1 MSNIDSGMPRF
12 PFFQQYDAMDCGP
25 SCLRMIAAFYG
36 KTYSLQK
43 LRELAHITREG
54 VSLLGLSEAAE
65 AIGFRTIGARI
76 TIEQLLEAPKPCVVH
91 WDQDHFVVVYK
102 FRKGKVYVSD
112 PAFGLVEYSEIEFK
126 KHWLAT
132 VRQGEQKG
140 ICLLFDPTPKFF
152 ELEGEQSNR
161 GNFRFLLKYLKPHR
175 KLVIQLILGFL
186 VGSLIQLIFPFLT
199 QSIVDVGINNQDI
212 NFIYLVLAAQM
223 MLFLS
228 RMTVDFI
235 RSWILL
241 HISTR
246 INISIISDFLIK
258 LMKMP
263 IGFFDTKMI
272 GDLLQRIGDH
282 RRIERFL
289 TSQSLQVVFSVFNI
303 VIFSIVLAFYSWIIF
318 LVFLIGSSIYIAW
331 VFLFLRKRREL
342 DFKQFVQLADNQSK
356 LIQLIN
362 GMQEIKLNNY
372 ERQKRWEWERIQ
384 ARLFKVNVS
393 NLSLQQYQQAG
404 SVFINETKN
413 IVITVLAATAVV
425 HGSMTLGMMLAV
437 QYIIGQMNS
446 PLDQMIEFMQVS
458 QDAKISLER
467 LSEIHNNKDED
478 EDQEGKLNKLPVSA
492 DLHLTDLIFQYEG
505 PLSPKV
511 LNNINL
517 VIPQG
522 KVTAIVGTSGSGK
535 TTLVKL
541 LLGFYPPVS
550 GTIKVGDD
558 DLSAFQQHWWRA
570 KCGAVMQDGF
580 IFSDTIASN
589 ITVGVEEPDL
599 ERLGYAVRMANI
611 QEFIETLP
619 LNYNTK
625 IGAEGVGVSQGQK
638 QRILIARAIYK
649 NPEFLF
655 FDEATNALDANNEK
669 VILENL
675 DEFFAGKTVVVV
687 AHRLSTVKNA
697 HQIVVIEKGSIIEIG
712 NHEELTRKKGAYYEL
727 VKNQLELGN

>member
-1 MSNIDSGMPRF
+1 MSKF
-12 PFFQQYDAMDCGP
+12 PFFKQYDAMDCGP

-36 KTYSLQK
+36 KTYSLQR
-43 LRELAHITREG
+43 LRELAHISREG
-54 VSLLGLSEAAE
+54 VSLLGLSDSAE

-102 FRKGKVYVSD
+102 FRKGIISVAD
-112 PAFGLVEYSEIEFK
+112 PAFGLVEYSETEFR

-132 VRQGEQKG
+132 VRHGEQKG

-152 ELEGEQSNR
+152 ELEGEEMNRSN
-161 GNFRFLLKYLKPHR
+161 FIFLLKYLKPHR
-175 KLVIQLILGFL
+175 KLVTQLVIGFL

-199 QSIVDVGINNQDI
+199 QSIVDVGINTQDI

-223 MLFLS
+223 MLFVS

-282 RRIERFL
+282 KRIERFL
-289 TSQSLQVVFSVFNI
+289 TSQSLNVIFSVFNI
-303 VIFSIVLAFYSWIIF
+303 IIFSIVLVFYNVVIF
-318 LVFLIGSSIYIAW
+318 LVFLFGSILYMGW
-331 VFLFLRKRREL
+331 VFLFLKKRREL
-342 DFKQFVQLADNQSK
+342 DFKRFTQLADNQSK

-384 ARLFKVNVS
+384 ARLFKVNIS

-413 IVITVLAATAVV
+413 IVITVLAATSVV
-425 HGSMTLGMMLAV
+425 HGDMTLGMMLAV

-467 LSEIHNNKDED
+467 LSEIHNAKDE
-478 EDQEGKLNKLPVSA
+478 EQDQEGKLSKLPASA
-492 DLHLTDLIFQYEG
+492 DIHISDLVFQYEG
-505 PLSPKV
+505 PHSPKV
-511 LNNINL
+511 LNTINL
-517 VIPQG
+517 VIPLG
-522 KVTAIVGTSGSGK
+522 KVTAIVGKSGSGK

-550 GTIKVGDD
+550 GAIKVGDS
-558 DLSAFQQHWWRA
+558 DLAAYKQHWWRD

-580 IFSDTIASN
+580 IFSDTIANN
-589 ITVGVEEPDL
+589 IGIGNDEIDK
-599 ERLGYAVRMANI
+599 ERLSYAVRMANI

-625 IGAEGVGVSQGQK
+625 IGPEGVGLSQGQK

-649 NPEFLF
+649 NPEFIF

-675 DEFFAGKTVVVV
+675 NLFFAGKTVVVV

-697 HQIVVIEKGSIIEIG
+697 HQIIVLEKGSIVELG
-712 NHEELTRKKGAYYEL
+712 NHEELTAKHGAYYNL

>member
-1 MSNIDSGMPRF
+1 
-12 PFFQQYDAMDCGP
+12 
-25 SCLRMIAAFYG
+25 
-36 KTYSLQK
+36 
-43 LRELAHITREG
+43 
-54 VSLLGLSEAAE
+54 
-65 AIGFRTIGARI
+65 
-76 TIEQLLEAPKPCVVH
+76 
-91 WDQDHFVVVYK
+91 
-102 FRKGKVYVSD
+102 
-112 PAFGLVEYSEIEFK
+112 
-126 KHWLAT
+126 
-132 VRQGEQKG
+132 
-140 ICLLFDPTPKFF
+140 
-152 ELEGEQSNR
+152 
-161 GNFRFLLKYLKPHR
+161 
-175 KLVIQLILGFL
+175 
-186 VGSLIQLIFPFLT
+186 
-199 QSIVDVGINNQDI
+199 
-212 NFIYLVLAAQM
+212 
-223 MLFLS
+223 
-228 RMTVDFI
+228 
-235 RSWILL
+235 
-241 HISTR
+241 
-246 INISIISDFLIK
+246 
-258 LMKMP
+258 MKMP
-263 IGFFDTKMI
+263 LGFFDTKMI

-282 RRIERFL
+282 QRIERFL
-289 TSQSLQVVFSVFNI
+289 TSQSLQVLFSFFNI
-303 VIFSIVLAFYSWIIF
+303 IIFSIVLIFYNVTIF
-318 LVFLIGSSIYIAW
+318 LVFLLGSALYITW
-331 VFLFLRKRREL
+331 VFLFLKKRREL
-342 DFKQFVQLADNQSK
+342 DFKRFTQLSDNQSK

-372 ERQKRWEWERIQ
+372 EKQKRWEWERIQ

-404 SVFINETKN
+404 SVFINESKN

-425 HGSMTLGMMLAV
+425 HGNMTLGMMLAV

-446 PLDQMIEFMQVS
+446 PLEQMIEFMQVS

-478 EDQEGKLNKLPVSA
+478 EDQEGKLTKLATPA
-492 DLHLTDLIFQYEG
+492 DIKISDLIFQYEG
-505 PLSPKV
+505 PHSPKV

-517 VIPQG
+517 VIPHG

-550 GTIKVGDD
+550 GEIKVGEF
-558 DLSAFQQHWWRA
+558 DLSAYEQHWWRA
-570 KCGAVMQDGF
+570 RCGAVMQDGF
-580 IFSDTIASN
+580 IFSDTIANN
-589 ITVGVEEPDL
+589 IGIGNDEIDK

-625 IGAEGVGVSQGQK
+625 IGAEGVGLSQGQK

-649 NPEFLF
+649 NPEFIF

-697 HQIVVIEKGSIIEIG
+697 HQIVVLDRGNIVEIG
-712 NHEELTRKKGAYYEL
+712 NHAELTEKKGAYFEL

>member
-1 MSNIDSGMPRF
+1 MSRF
-12 PFFQQYDAMDCGP
+12 PFFKQYDAMDCGP
-25 SCLRMIAAFYG
+25 ACLRMVSAFYG

-43 LRELAHITREG
+43 LRQLAHITREG

-65 AIGFRTIGARI
+65 TIGFRTIGARI
-76 TIEQLLEAPKPCVVH
+76 TFEQLIEAPKPCVVH

-102 FRKGKVYVSD
+102 YRKGIVYVSD
-112 PAFGLVEYSEIEFK
+112 PAFGLVGYSEKEFK
-126 KHWLAT
+126 RHWLAT

-152 ELEGEQSNR
+152 EMEGEEMNR
-161 GNFRFLLKYLKPHR
+161 GNFKFLLKYLKPHR
-175 KLVIQLILGFL
+175 RLVIQLVLGFI

-212 NFIYLVLAAQM
+212 NFIYLILAAQM

-241 HISTR
+241 HINTR

-289 TSQSLQVVFSVFNI
+289 TSQSLNVVFSVFNI
-303 VIFSIVLAFYSWIIF
+303 VIFSIVLVIYNLGIF
-318 LVFLIGSSIYIAW
+318 LVFLFGSVLYIGWI
-331 VFLFLRKRREL
+331 FLFLRKRREL
-342 DFKQFVQLADNQSK
+342 DFKRFTQLADNQSK

-425 HGSMTLGMMLAV
+425 HGDMTLGMMLAV

-467 LSEIHNNKDED
+467 LAEIHNSKDE
-478 EDQEGKLNKLPVSA
+478 EQDQEGKLTALPASA
-492 DLHLTDLIFQYEG
+492 DIRITDLVFQYEG
-505 PLSPKV
+505 PHSPKV
-511 LNNINL
+511 LNHLDL

-541 LLGFYPPVS
+541 LLGFYLPVS
-550 GTIKVGDD
+550 GTIKVGEA
-558 DLSAFQQHWWRA
+558 DLAAYKQHWWRN

-589 ITVGVEEPDL
+589 ITVGDEDPDKEKL
-599 ERLGYAVRMANI
+599 SYAVRMASI

-625 IGAEGVGVSQGQK
+625 IGPEGVGLSQGQK

-649 NPEFLF
+649 NPEFIF
-655 FDEATNALDANNEK
+655 FDEATNSLDANNEK

-675 DEFFAGKTVVVV
+675 DAFFDGKTVVVV

-697 HQIVVIEKGSIIEIG
+697 HQIIVLEKGSIIEVG
-712 NHEELTRKKGAYYEL
+712 NHKELTRRKGAYYQL

>member
-1 MSNIDSGMPRF
+1 
-12 PFFQQYDAMDCGP
+12 MDCGP
-25 SCLRMIAAFYG
+25 TCIRMIAAFYG
-36 KTYSLQK
+36 KSYSLQK
-43 LRELAHITREG
+43 LRQLAHITREG

-76 TIEQLLEAPKPCVVH
+76 TFEQLFQAPKPCVVH
-91 WDQDHFVVVYK
+91 WDQEHFVVVYK
-102 FRKGKVYVSD
+102 LRKGKVYVAD
-112 PAFGLVEYSEIEFK
+112 PAFGLVEYTEDEFK

-132 VRQGEQKG
+132 VRHGEEKG

-152 ELEGEQSNR
+152 ELEGEQANR
-161 GNFRFLLKYLKPHR
+161 GQFRFLLKYLKPHR
-175 KLVIQLILGFL
+175 KLVTQLILGFIA
-186 VGSLIQLIFPFLT
+186 GSLIQLIFPFLT
-199 QSIVDVGINNQDI
+199 QSIVDVGINTQDI
-212 NFIYLVLAAQM
+212 GFIYLVLAAQM
-223 MLFLS
+223 MLFFS

-246 INISIISDFLIK
+246 VNISIISDFLIK
-258 LMKMP
+258 LMKLP

-289 TSQSLQVVFSVFNI
+289 TSQSLNVVFSVFNI
-303 VIFSIVLAFYSWIIF
+303 VIFSIVLIIYKLSIF
-318 LVFLIGSSIYIAW
+318 LVFLLGSILYILW
-331 VFLFLRKRREL
+331 VFMFLKKRREL

-384 ARLFKVNVS
+384 ARLFKVNIKS
-393 NLSLQQYQQAG
+393 LSLQQYQQAG

-425 HGSMTLGMMLAV
+425 NGSMTLGMMLAI

-446 PLDQMIEFMQVS
+446 PLDQMVEFMQVS

-467 LSEIHNNKDED
+467 LSEIHTQKDE
-478 EDQEGKLNKLPVSA
+478 EQDQEGKLTTLPANA
-492 DLHLTDLIFQYEG
+492 DLNISELVFQYEG
-505 PLSPKV
+505 TKSPKV
-511 LNNINL
+511 LSDINL
-517 VIPQG
+517 SIPKG
-522 KVTAIVGTSGSGK
+522 KITAIVGTSGSGK

-541 LLGFYPPVS
+541 LLGFYPPAS
-550 GTIKVGDD
+550 GSIKVGSS
-558 DLSAFQQHWWRA
+558 DLAQFKQQWWRDQ
-570 KCGAVMQDGF
+570 CGAVMQDGF
-580 IFSDTIASN
+580 IFSDTIANN
-589 ITVGVEEPDL
+589 IALPEDEVDK
-599 ERLGYAVRMANI
+599 ERLAYAVRLANI
-611 QEFIETLP
+611 QEFIESLP

-625 IGAEGVGVSQGQK
+625 IGPEGVGLSQGQK

-649 NPEFLF
+649 NPEFIF

-675 DEFFAGKTVVVV
+675 NEFFSGKTVVVV

-697 HQIVVIEKGSIIEIG
+697 HQIVVLEKGEMIEIG
-712 NHEELTRKKGAYYEL
+712 THEELTAKQGAYYNL

>member
-1 MSNIDSGMPRF
+1 
-12 PFFQQYDAMDCGP
+12 MDCGP

-36 KTYSLQK
+36 KTYSLQR
-43 LRELAHITREG
+43 LRELAHISREG

-102 FRKGKVYVSD
+102 FRKGKVSVAD
-112 PAFGLVEYSEIEFK
+112 PAFGLVEYSEAEFR

-132 VRQGEQKG
+132 VRHGEQKG

-152 ELEGEQSNR
+152 DLEGEETNRSN
-161 GNFRFLLKYLKPHR
+161 FKFLLKYLKPHR
-175 KLVIQLILGFL
+175 KLVTQLIIGFL

-199 QSIVDVGINNQDI
+199 QSIVDVGINTQDI

-223 MLFLS
+223 MLFVS

-282 RRIERFL
+282 KRIERFL
-289 TSQSLQVVFSVFNI
+289 TSQSLNVIFSVFNI
-303 VIFSIVLAFYSWIIF
+303 IIFSVVLVFYNVVIF
-318 LVFLIGSSIYIAW
+318 LVFLFGSILYMGW
-331 VFLFLRKRREL
+331 VFLFLKKRREL
-342 DFKQFVQLADNQSK
+342 DFKRFTQLADNQSK

-384 ARLFKVNVS
+384 ARLFKVNIN

-413 IVITVLAATAVV
+413 IVITVLAATSVV
-425 HGSMTLGMMLAV
+425 HGDMTLGMMLAV

-467 LSEIHNNKDED
+467 LSEIHNAKDE
-478 EDQEGKLNKLPVSA
+478 EQDQEGKLSQLPASA
-492 DLHLTDLIFQYEG
+492 DINISDLVFQYEG
-505 PLSPKV
+505 PHSPKV
-511 LNNINL
+511 LNTINL

-550 GTIKVGDD
+550 GAIKVSDS
-558 DLSAFQQHWWRA
+558 DLAAYKQHWWRD

-580 IFSDTIASN
+580 IFSDTIANN
-589 ITVGVEEPDL
+589 IGIGNDEIDK
-599 ERLGYAVRMANI
+599 ERLSYAVRMANI

-625 IGAEGVGVSQGQK
+625 IGPEGVGLSQGQK

-649 NPEFLF
+649 NPEFIF

-675 DEFFAGKTVVVV
+675 DLFFAGKTVVVV

-697 HQIVVIEKGSIIEIG
+697 HQIIVLEKGRIVESG
-712 NHEELTRKKGAYYEL
+712 NHEELTAKQGAYYNL

>member
-1 MSNIDSGMPRF
+1 MARF
-12 PFFQQYDAMDCGP
+12 PFFKQYDAMDCGP

-43 LRELAHITREG
+43 LRQLAHITREG

-76 TIEQLLEAPKPCVVH
+76 TIEQLIGAPKPCVVH
-91 WDQDHFVVVYK
+91 WDQAHFVVVYK
-102 FRKGKVYVSD
+102 YRKGIISVAD
-112 PAFGLVEYSEIEFK
+112 PAFGLVDYTETEFK

-140 ICLLFDPTPKFF
+140 ICLLFEPTPKFF
-152 ELEGEQSNR
+152 ELEGEEMNR
-161 GNFRFLLKYLKPHR
+161 GNFRFLLKYLRPHR
-175 KLVIQLILGFL
+175 KLVAQLILGFL

-199 QSIVDVGINNQDI
+199 QSIVDVGINTQDI
-212 NFIYLVLAAQM
+212 DFIYLILAAQM

-258 LMKMP
+258 LMKLP

-282 RRIERFL
+282 KRIERFL
-289 TSQSLQVVFSVFNI
+289 TSQSLNVIFSVFNI
-303 VIFSIVLAFYSWIIF
+303 VIFGIVLALYDWMIF
-318 LVFLIGSSIYIAW
+318 MIFILGSALYIGW

-342 DFKQFVQLADNQSK
+342 DFKRFTQLADNQSK

-384 ARLFKVNVS
+384 ARLFQVNVN

-413 IVITVLAATAVV
+413 IVITILAATAVV
-425 HGSMTLGMMLAV
+425 HGNMTLGMMLAV

-446 PLDQMIEFMQVS
+446 PLDQMIEFMQIS

-467 LSEIHNNKDED
+467 LSEIHTNKDE
-478 EDQEGKLNKLPVSA
+478 EQDQEGKLDTLPIKA
-492 DLHLTDLIFQYEG
+492 DMRISDLIFQYEG
-505 PLSPKV
+505 PHSPKV

-517 VIPQG
+517 IIPKG

-550 GTIKVGDD
+550 GTIKIGES
-558 DLSAFQQHWWRA
+558 DLSAYRQQWWRSQ
-570 KCGAVMQDGF
+570 CGAVMQDGF
-580 IFSDTIASN
+580 IFSDTIANN
-589 ITVGVEEPDL
+589 IAVTEDEIDKEKL
-599 ERLGYAVRMANI
+599 SYAVRMANI

-625 IGAEGVGVSQGQK
+625 IGSEGVGLSQGQK

-649 NPEFLF
+649 NPEFIF

-697 HQIVVIEKGSIIEIG
+697 HQIIVLEKGSILEIG
-712 NHEELTRKKGAYYEL
+712 NHEELTGKRGAYYQL

>member
-1 MSNIDSGMPRF
+1 
-12 PFFQQYDAMDCGP
+12 MDCGP

-43 LRELAHITREG
+43 LRNLSHISREG

-76 TIEQLLEAPKPCVVH
+76 TIEQLLEVPKPCVVH
-91 WDQDHFVVVYK
+91 WDQAHFVVVYK
-102 FRKGKVYVSD
+102 YRKGVISVAD
-112 PAFGLVEYSEIEFK
+112 PAFGLVEYSETEFK

-140 ICLLFDPTPKFF
+140 ICLMFDPTPAFF
-152 ELEGEQSNR
+152 DLEGEESKR
-161 GNFRFLLKYLKPHR
+161 SDFRFLLKYLKPHR
-175 KLVIQLILGFL
+175 KLIVQLVLGFL
-186 VGSLIQLIFPFLT
+186 AGSLLQLIFPFLT
-199 QSIVDVGINNQDI
+199 QSIVDVGINTQDI
-212 NFIYLVLAAQM
+212 NFIYLILVAQM

-258 LMKMP
+258 LMKLP

-289 TSQSLQVVFSVFNI
+289 TSQSLNVVFSVFNI
-303 VIFSIVLAFYSWIIF
+303 VIFSIVLAFYSWLIF
-318 LVFLIGSSIYIAW
+318 FVFLLGSTLYIGWI
-331 VFLFLRKRREL
+331 FLFLKKRREL
-342 DFKQFVQLADNQSK
+342 DFKRFAQLADNQSK

-384 ARLFKVNVS
+384 ARLFKVNIGS
-393 NLSLQQYQQAG
+393 LSLQQYQQAG

-425 HGSMTLGMMLAV
+425 HGDMTLGMMLAV

-467 LSEIHNNKDED
+467 LSEIHDNKDE
-478 EDQEGKLNKLPVSA
+478 EQVQEGKLDSLPSSA
-492 DLHLTDLIFQYEG
+492 DIQISDLTFQYEG
-505 PLSPKV
+505 PHSPKV
-511 LNNINL
+511 LDNL
-517 VIPQG
+517 SLTIPHG

-550 GTIKVGDD
+550 GSVKVGEN
-558 DLSAFQQHWWRA
+558 DLSNYRQPWWRS

-580 IFSDTIASN
+580 IFSDTIATN
-589 ITVGVEEPDL
+589 IAIGDEEIDKD
-599 ERLGYAVRMANI
+599 RLSYAVRMANI
-611 QEFIETLP
+611 KEFIEGLP
-619 LNYNTK
+619 LSYNTK
-625 IGAEGVGVSQGQK
+625 IGPEGVGLSQGQK

-649 NPEFLF
+649 NPEFIF

-675 DEFFAGKTVVVV
+675 NEFFTGKTVIVV
-687 AHRLSTVKNA
+687 AHRLSTVRNA
-697 HQIVVIEKGSIIEIG
+697 DQIIVLEKGKIIETG
-712 NHEELTRKKGAYYEL
+712 NHEQLTNNRGAYYDL

>member
-1 MSNIDSGMPRF
+1 MPKF
-12 PFFQQYDAMDCGP
+12 PFFKQYDAMDCGP
-25 SCLRMIAAFYG
+25 SCIRMIAAFYG

-43 LRELAHITREG
+43 LRQLAHISREG
-54 VSLLGLSEAAE
+54 VSLLGMSDAAE
-65 AIGFRTIGARI
+65 AIGFRTIGARV
-76 TIEQLLEAPKPCVVH
+76 TFEQLCEAPKPCVVH
-91 WDQDHFVVVYK
+91 WDQEHFVVVYK
-102 FRKGKVYVSD
+102 IKKRKVYVSD
-112 PAFGLVEYSEIEFK
+112 PAFGLVEYSEVEFK

-132 VRQGEQKG
+132 VSHGVQKG
-140 ICLLFDPTPKFF
+140 ICLLFEPTPKFF
-152 ELEGEQSNR
+152 ELEGEAQKR

-175 KLVIQLILGFL
+175 KLVVQLMLGFFI
-186 VGSLIQLIFPFLT
+186 GSLIQLIFPFLT
-199 QSIVDVGINNQDI
+199 QSIVDVGIDTQDI
-212 NFIYLVLAAQM
+212 GFIYLILVAQM
-223 MLFLS
+223 MLFIS
-228 RMTVDFI
+228 RMSVDFI

-289 TSQSLQVVFSVFNI
+289 TSQSLNVIFSVFNV
-303 VIFSIVLAFYSWIIF
+303 VIFSIVLIIYNWIIF
-318 LVFLIGSSIYIAW
+318 LVFLFGSIAYIGW
-331 VFLFLRKRREL
+331 VLLFMRKRREL
-342 DFKQFVQLADNQSK
+342 DYKKFAQLSDNQSK

-384 ARLFKVNVS
+384 ARLFKVNVNS
-393 NLSLQQYQQAG
+393 LSLQQYQQAG

-413 IVITVLAATAVV
+413 IFITVLAATAVV
-425 HGSMTLGMMLAV
+425 NGSMTLGMMLAV

-467 LSEIHNNKDED
+467 LSEIHANKDE
-478 EDQEGKLNKLPVSA
+478 EQDQAGKRMELPMNPDLNIDKLV
-492 DLHLTDLIFQYEG
+492 FQYEG
-505 PLSPKV
+505 PHSPKV
-511 LNNINL
+511 LNNIDL
-517 VIPQG
+517 VIPKG

-550 GTIKVGDD
+550 GTVKIGDT
-558 DLSAFQQHWWRA
+558 DLAAFQQHWWRD

-580 IFSDTIASN
+580 IFSDTIANN
-589 ITVGVEEPDL
+589 IALIDDEIDK
-599 ERLGYAVRMANI
+599 ERLSYAVRMANI
-611 QEFIETLP
+611 QEFVETLP

-625 IGAEGVGVSQGQK
+625 IGPEGVGLSQGQK

-649 NPEFLF
+649 NPEYLF
-655 FDEATNALDANNEK
+655 FDEATNSLDANNEK

-697 HQIVVIEKGSIIEIG
+697 HQIVVLEKGNLVEIG
-712 NHEELTRKKGAYYEL
+712 THEELTQKQGAYFQL

>member
-1 MSNIDSGMPRF
+1 
-12 PFFQQYDAMDCGP
+12 MDCGP
-25 SCLRMIAAFYG
+25 TCIRMIAAFYG
-36 KTYSLQK
+36 KSYSLQK
-43 LRELAHITREG
+43 LRQLAHITREG

-76 TIEQLLEAPKPCVVH
+76 TFEQLFQAPKPCVVH
-91 WDQDHFVVVYK
+91 WDQEHFVVVYK
-102 FRKGKVYVSD
+102 LRKGKVYVAD
-112 PAFGLVEYSEIEFK
+112 PAFGLVEYTEDEFK

-132 VRQGEQKG
+132 VRHGEEKG

-152 ELEGEQSNR
+152 ELEGEQANR
-161 GNFRFLLKYLKPHR
+161 GQFRFLLKYLKPHR
-175 KLVIQLILGFL
+175 KLVTQLILGFIA
-186 VGSLIQLIFPFLT
+186 GSLIQLIFPFLT
-199 QSIVDVGINNQDI
+199 QSIVDVGINTQDI
-212 NFIYLVLAAQM
+212 GFIYLVLAAQM
-223 MLFLS
+223 MLFFS

-246 INISIISDFLIK
+246 VNISIISDFLIK
-258 LMKMP
+258 LMKLP

-289 TSQSLQVVFSVFNI
+289 TSQSLNVVFSVFNI
-303 VIFSIVLAFYSWIIF
+303 VIFSIVLIIYKLSIF
-318 LVFLIGSSIYIAW
+318 LVFLLGSILYILW
-331 VFLFLRKRREL
+331 VFMFLKKRREL

-384 ARLFKVNVS
+384 ARLFKVNIKS
-393 NLSLQQYQQAG
+393 LSLQQYQQAG

-425 HGSMTLGMMLAV
+425 NGSMTLGMMLAI

-446 PLDQMIEFMQVS
+446 PLDQMVEFMQVS

-467 LSEIHNNKDED
+467 LSEIHTQKDE
-478 EDQEGKLNKLPVSA
+478 EQDQEGKLTTLPANA
-492 DLHLTDLIFQYEG
+492 DLNISELVFQYEG
-505 PLSPKV
+505 PKSPKV
-511 LNNINL
+511 LSDINL
-517 VIPQG
+517 SIPKG
-522 KVTAIVGTSGSGK
+522 KITAIVGTSGSGK

-541 LLGFYPPVS
+541 LLGFYPPAS
-550 GTIKVGDD
+550 GSIKVGSS
-558 DLSAFQQHWWRA
+558 DLAQFKQQWWRDQ
-570 KCGAVMQDGF
+570 CGAVMQDGF
-580 IFSDTIASN
+580 IFSDTIANN
-589 ITVGVEEPDL
+589 IALPEDEVDK
-599 ERLGYAVRMANI
+599 ERLAYAVRLANI
-611 QEFIETLP
+611 QEFIESLP

-625 IGAEGVGVSQGQK
+625 IGPEGVGLSQGQK

-649 NPEFLF
+649 NPEFIF

-675 DEFFAGKTVVVV
+675 NEFFSGKTVVVV

-697 HQIVVIEKGSIIEIG
+697 HQIVVLEKGEMIEIG
-712 NHEELTRKKGAYYEL
+712 THEELTAKQGAYYNL

>member
-1 MSNIDSGMPRF
+1 MPKF
-12 PFFQQYDAMDCGP
+12 PFFKQFDAMDCGP
-25 SCLRMIAAFYG
+25 SCIRMIAAFYG
-36 KTYSLQK
+36 KNYSLQK
-43 LRELAHITREG
+43 LRQLAHITREG

-65 AIGFRTIGARI
+65 AIGFRTIGVRI
-76 TIEQLLEAPKPCVVH
+76 TFEQLMEAPKPCVVH
-91 WDQDHFVVVYK
+91 WDQEHFVVVYRL
-102 FRKGKVYVSD
+102 RKGKVQVAD
-112 PAFGLVEYSEIEFK
+112 PAFGLVEYSEPEFK

-140 ICLLFDPTPKFF
+140 ICLMFDPMPKFF
-152 ELEGEQSNR
+152 ELEGEAINR

-175 KLVIQLILGFL
+175 KLVVQLVLGFIA
-186 VGSLIQLIFPFLT
+186 GSLIQLIFPFLT
-199 QSIVDVGINNQDI
+199 QSIVDVGINTQDI
-212 NFIYLVLAAQM
+212 NFIYLILAAQM

-246 INISIISDFLIK
+246 VNISIISDFLIK
-258 LMKMP
+258 LMKLP

-289 TSQSLQVVFSVFNI
+289 TSQSLNVIFSVFNI
-303 VIFSIVLAFYSWIIF
+303 FIFSIVLVIYNLKIF
-318 LVFLIGSSIYIAW
+318 LIFLFGSAIYIVW
-331 VFLFLRKRREL
+331 VFLFLKKRREL
-342 DFKQFVQLADNQSK
+342 DFKQFAQLADNQGK

-384 ARLFKVNVS
+384 ARLFKVNIKS
-393 NLSLQQYQQAG
+393 LSLQQYQQAG

-413 IVITVLAATAVV
+413 IFITILAATSVV
-425 HGSMTLGMMLAV
+425 DGNMTLGMMLAV

-446 PLDQMIEFMQVS
+446 PLDQMVEFMQVS

-467 LSEIHNNKDED
+467 LSEIHTQKDE
-478 EDQEGKLNKLPVSA
+478 EQDQTGKLTALPPKSDVNIS
-492 DLHLTDLIFQYEG
+492 DLVFQYEG
-505 PLSPKV
+505 PHSPKV

-517 VIPQG
+517 TIPQG

-550 GTIKVGDD
+550 GTIKVGQA
-558 DLSAFQQHWWRA
+558 DLALYRQSWWRD

-580 IFSDTIASN
+580 IFSDTIANN
-589 ITVGVEEPDL
+589 IALADDEIDKEML
-599 ERLGYAVRMANI
+599 AYAVRMANI
-611 QEFIETLP
+611 QEYIESLP

-625 IGAEGVGVSQGQK
+625 IGPEGVGLSQGQK

-649 NPEFLF
+649 NPDFIF

-675 DEFFAGKTVVVV
+675 NEFFSGKTVVVV

-697 HQIVVIEKGSIIEIG
+697 HQIVVLEKGEMIEVG
-712 NHEELTRKKGAYYEL
+712 THEELTAKQGAYYNL

>member
-1 MSNIDSGMPRF
+1 
-12 PFFQQYDAMDCGP
+12 MDCGP

-76 TIEQLLEAPKPCVVH
+76 TLEQLLEAPKPCVVH

-102 FRKGKVYVSD
+102 IRKGKIYVSD
-112 PAFGLVEYSEIEFK
+112 PAFGLVEYLETEFK

-140 ICLLFDPTPKFF
+140 ICLLFDPTPQFF

-199 QSIVDVGINNQDI
+199 QSIVDVGINTQDI

-318 LVFLIGSSIYIAW
+318 LVFLFGSALYIAW

-384 ARLFKVNVS
+384 ARLFKVNIS

-467 LSEIHNNKDED
+467 LSEIHNHKDED
-478 EDQEGKLNKLPVSA
+478 ENQEGKLNKLPVNA
-492 DLHLTDLIFQYEG
+492 DLQITDLIFQYEG
-505 PLSPKV
+505 PHSPKV

-550 GTIKVGDD
+550 GTINVGGA
-558 DLSAFQQHWWRA
+558 DLSDFQQHWWRA

-599 ERLGYAVRMANI
+599 ERLSYSVRMANI

-625 IGAEGVGVSQGQK
+625 IGAEGVGLSQGQK

-649 NPEFLF
+649 NPEFIF

-697 HQIVVIEKGSIIEIG
+697 HQIIVIEKGCIVEIG

>member
-1 MSNIDSGMPRF
+1 
-12 PFFQQYDAMDCGP
+12 MDCGP
-25 SCLRMIAAFYG
+25 SCLRMVAAFYG

-43 LRELAHITREG
+43 LRELAHISREG
-54 VSLLGLSEAAE
+54 VSLLGLSDAAE
-65 AIGFRTIGARI
+65 TIGFRTIGARI
-76 TIEQLLEAPKPCVVH
+76 TLEQLVEAPKPCVVH

-102 FRKGKVYVSD
+102 YRKGIIYVAD
-112 PAFGLVEYSEIEFK
+112 PAFGLVKYSETEFK

-132 VRQGEQKG
+132 VRHGEQKG

-152 ELEGEQSNR
+152 ELEGEEMNRSN
-161 GNFRFLLKYLKPHR
+161 FKFLLKYLKPHR
-175 KLVIQLILGFL
+175 KLVVQLVIGFL

-199 QSIVDVGINNQDI
+199 QSIVDVGINTQDI
-212 NFIYLVLAAQM
+212 DFIYLVLAAQM

-282 RRIERFL
+282 KRIERFL
-289 TSQSLQVVFSVFNI
+289 TSQSLQVIFSVFNI
-303 VIFSIVLAFYSWIIF
+303 FIFSIVLIFYSITIF
-318 LVFLIGSSIYIAW
+318 LVFLLGSALYIGW
-331 VFLFLRKRREL
+331 VFLFLKKRREL
-342 DFKQFVQLADNQSK
+342 DFKRFAQLADNQSK

-384 ARLFKVNVS
+384 ARLFKVNIS

-425 HGSMTLGMMLAV
+425 HGNMTLGMMLAV

-446 PLDQMIEFMQVS
+446 PLDQMIEFMQIS

-467 LSEIHNNKDED
+467 LSEIHNHPDE
-478 EDQEGKLNKLPVSA
+478 EQDQGGKLSALPAVPDIHIS
-492 DLHLTDLIFQYEG
+492 DLIFQYEG
-505 PLSPKV
+505 PHSPKV

-550 GTIKVGDD
+550 GTIKVGDS
-558 DLSAFQQHWWRA
+558 DLSDYRQHWWRD

-580 IFSDTIASN
+580 IFSDTIANN
-589 ITVGVEEPDL
+589 IGIGLDEIDK
-599 ERLGYAVRMANI
+599 ERLNYAVRMANI

-625 IGAEGVGVSQGQK
+625 IGPEGVGLSQGQK

-649 NPEFLF
+649 NPDFIF

-675 DEFFAGKTVVVV
+675 DEFFAGKTVIVV

-697 HQIVVIEKGSIIEIG
+697 HQIIVLEKGSIVEIG
-712 NHEELTRKKGAYYEL
+712 SHEELTAKQGAYYNL

>member
-1 MSNIDSGMPRF
+1 LGIIELLMPKF
-12 PFFQQYDAMDCGP
+12 PFFKQYDAMDCGP
-25 SCLRMIAAFYG
+25 SCLRMISAFYG
-36 KTYSLQK
+36 KNYSLQK
-43 LRELAHITREG
+43 LRELSHISREG
-54 VSLLGLSEAAE
+54 VSLLGLSDAAE

-76 TIEQLLEAPKPCVVH
+76 TLEQLMEAPKPCVVH
-91 WDQDHFVVVYK
+91 WDQDHFVVVYNYL
-102 FRKGKVYVSD
+102 KGKFYLAD
-112 PAFGLVEYSEIEFK
+112 PAFGLVKYSETELK

-132 VRQGEQKG
+132 VKHGEEKG

-152 ELEGEQSNR
+152 ELEGECSNR
-161 GNFRFLLKYLKPHR
+161 SNFKFLLKYLKPHR
-175 KLVIQLILGFL
+175 KLVVQLVIGFL

-199 QSIVDVGINNQDI
+199 QSIVDIGINTQDI

-282 RRIERFL
+282 KRIERFL
-289 TSQSLQVVFSVFNI
+289 TSQSLNVVFSVFNI
-303 VIFSIVLAFYSWIIF
+303 VIFSIVLVFYDVIIF
-318 LVFLIGSSIYIAW
+318 LVFLLGSALYIGW
-331 VFLFLRKRREL
+331 VFLFLKKRREL
-342 DFKQFVQLADNQSK
+342 DFKRFAQLADNQSK

-384 ARLFKVNVS
+384 ARLFKVNIGS
-393 NLSLQQYQQAG
+393 LSLQQYQQAG

-425 HGSMTLGMMLAV
+425 HGNMTLGMMLAV

-467 LSEIHNNKDED
+467 LSEIHNQPDE
-478 EDQEGKLNKLPVSA
+478 EQHQGEKLNILPEVA
-492 DLHLTDLIFQYEG
+492 DIHISEMTFQYEG
-505 PLSPKV
+505 PHSPKV

-517 VIPQG
+517 IIPQG
-522 KVTAIVGTSGSGK
+522 KVTAVVGTSGSGK

-550 GTIKVGDD
+550 GTIKVGDA
-558 DLSAFQQHWWRA
+558 DLSAYQQHWWRD

-580 IFSDTIASN
+580 IFSDTIANN
-589 ITVGVEEPDL
+589 IAIGNDEPDKD
-599 ERLGYAVRMANI
+599 RLSYAVRMANI
-611 QEFIETLP
+611 QEFIESLP

-625 IGAEGVGVSQGQK
+625 IGPEGVGLSQGQK

-649 NPEFLF
+649 NPEFIY

-675 DEFFAGKTVVVV
+675 DEFFSGKTVVVV

-697 HQIVVIEKGSIIEIG
+697 DQIIVIEKGSIIEVG
-712 NHEELTRKKGAYYEL
+712 THEDLTVKQGAYYNL

>member
-1 MSNIDSGMPRF
+1 MSKF
-12 PFFQQYDAMDCGP
+12 PFFKQYDAMDCGP

-36 KTYSLQK
+36 KTYSLQR
-43 LRELAHITREG
+43 LRELAHISREG
-54 VSLLGLSEAAE
+54 VSLLGLSDAAE

-102 FRKGKVYVSD
+102 FRKGKVSVAD
-112 PAFGLVEYSEIEFK
+112 PAFGLVEYSEAEFR

-132 VRQGEQKG
+132 VRHGEQKG

-152 ELEGEQSNR
+152 DLEGEETNRSN
-161 GNFRFLLKYLKPHR
+161 FKFLLKYLKPHR
-175 KLVIQLILGFL
+175 KLVTQLIIGFL

-199 QSIVDVGINNQDI
+199 QSIVDVGINTQDI

-223 MLFLS
+223 MLFVS

-282 RRIERFL
+282 KRIERFL
-289 TSQSLQVVFSVFNI
+289 TSQSLNVIFSVFNI
-303 VIFSIVLAFYSWIIF
+303 IIFSVVLVFYNVVIF
-318 LVFLIGSSIYIAW
+318 LVFLFGSILYMGW
-331 VFLFLRKRREL
+331 VFLFLKKRREL
-342 DFKQFVQLADNQSK
+342 DFKRFTQLADNQSK

-384 ARLFKVNVS
+384 ARLFKVNIS

-413 IVITVLAATAVV
+413 IVITVLAATSVV
-425 HGSMTLGMMLAV
+425 DGNMTLGMMLAV

-467 LSEIHNNKDED
+467 LSEIHNAKDE
-478 EDQEGKLNKLPVSA
+478 EQDQEGKLSQLPASA
-492 DLHLTDLIFQYEG
+492 DIHISDLVFQYEG
-505 PLSPKV
+505 PHSPKV
-511 LNNINL
+511 LNTINL

-550 GTIKVGDD
+550 GAIKVGDS
-558 DLSAFQQHWWRA
+558 DLAAYKQHWWRD

-580 IFSDTIASN
+580 IFSDTIANN
-589 ITVGVEEPDL
+589 IGIGNDEIDK
-599 ERLGYAVRMANI
+599 ERLSYAVRMANI

-625 IGAEGVGVSQGQK
+625 IGPEGVGLSQGQK

-649 NPEFLF
+649 NPEFIF

-675 DEFFAGKTVVVV
+675 DLFFAGKTVVVV

-697 HQIVVIEKGSIIEIG
+697 HQIIVLEKGRIVELG
-712 NHEELTRKKGAYYEL
+712 NHEELTAKQGAYYNL

>member
-1 MSNIDSGMPRF
+1 
-12 PFFQQYDAMDCGP
+12 
-25 SCLRMIAAFYG
+25 MIAAFYG

-43 LRELAHITREG
+43 LRERAHITREG
-54 VSLLGLSEAAE
+54 VSFLGLSDAAE
-65 AIGFRTIGARI
+65 SIGFRTIGARV
-76 TIEQLLEAPKPCVVH
+76 TFEQLIEAPKPCIVH
-91 WDQDHFVVVYK
+91 WDQEHFVVVYK
-102 FRKGKVYVSD
+102 YRKGKVYVSD
-112 PAFGLVEYSEIEFK
+112 PAFGLVEYSETEFK

-140 ICLLFDPTPKFF
+140 ICLLFEPTPIFF
-152 ELEGEQSNR
+152 EMEGEVMNR
-161 GNFRFLLKYLKPHR
+161 SNFRFLLKYLKPHR
-175 KLVIQLILGFL
+175 KLVVQLIIGFF

-199 QSIVDVGINNQDI
+199 QSIVDVGINTQDI

-223 MLFLS
+223 MLFIS
-228 RMTVDFI
+228 RMSVDFI

-246 INISIISDFLIK
+246 VNISIISDFLIK

-263 IGFFDTKMI
+263 IGYFDTKMI

-282 RRIERFL
+282 NRIERFL
-289 TSQSLQVVFSVFNI
+289 TSQSLG
-303 VIFSIVLAFYSWIIF
+303 VIFSFFNIIIF
-318 LVFLIGSSIYIAW
+318 SLVLVFYNVGIFFVFLMGSAIYMAW
-331 VFLFLRKRREL
+331 IFLFLRKRREL
-342 DFKQFVQLADNQSK
+342 DYKRFTQLSDNQSK

-393 NLSLQQYQQAG
+393 SLSLQQYQGAG

-413 IVITVLAATAVV
+413 IVITVLAATSVV
-425 HGSMTLGMMLAV
+425 HGNMTLGMMLAV

-446 PLDQMIEFMQVS
+446 PLEQMIEFMQVS

-478 EDQEGKLNKLPVSA
+478 EDQEGKLTVLPDSA
-492 DLHLTDLIFQYEG
+492 DINISELIFQYEG
-505 PLSPKV
+505 PRSPKV
-511 LNNINL
+511 LNTINL
-517 VIPQG
+517 VIPRG

-550 GTIKVGDD
+550 GTIKVGDF
-558 DLSAFQQHWWRA
+558 DLSAYEQHWWRA

-589 ITVGVEEPDL
+589 IGIGNDEIDK
-599 ERLGYAVRMANI
+599 ERLAYAVRMANI

-625 IGAEGVGVSQGQK
+625 IGAEGVGLSQGQK

-649 NPEFLF
+649 NPEFIF
-655 FDEATNALDANNEK
+655 FDEATNSLDANNEK

-697 HQIVVIEKGSIIEIG
+697 HQIIVLDRGSIVEIG
-712 NHEELTRKKGAYYEL
+712 NHAELTQKKGAYFQL